1 MYNFHFLLV
10 RFAALRHY
18 DIISG
23 IRRCFLNSAQ
33 YAGKEVVY
41 QLGDNDAD
49 GIAAACAEIYGK
61 YVGLVVMLARIG
73 MDKVT
78 CFLADVRIVFQR
90 PRHSGGGDI
99 QRPGNIL
106 DGNLRFIHGI
116 VLRTKIR

>member
-49 GIAAACAEIYGK
+49 GIAAACAEIYGQ
-61 YVGLVVMLARIG
+61 YIGLVVMFARIG

-78 CFLADVRIVFQR
+78 SLLADVRIVFQR
-90 PRHSGGGDI
+90 S
-99 QRPGNIL
+99 
-106 DGNLRFIHGI
+106 
-116 VLRTKIR
+116 